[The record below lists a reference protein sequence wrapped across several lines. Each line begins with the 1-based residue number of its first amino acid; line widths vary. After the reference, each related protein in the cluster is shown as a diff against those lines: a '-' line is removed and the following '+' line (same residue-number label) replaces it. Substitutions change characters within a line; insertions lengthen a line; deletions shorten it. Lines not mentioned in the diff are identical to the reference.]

1 MQSKQTVSTKEE
13 RIESKSGNLQM
24 LKSVKTEP
32 TVQQER
38 IPQVPPLGIGTGGDD
53 PVLLFDA
60 ELKIENFFLTSVE
73 PH

>member
-1 MQSKQTVSTKEE
+1 MS
-13 RIESKSGNLQM
+13 
-24 LKSVKTEP
+24 KSVKTEP